1 MVALLLLHVAVAA
14 AASLAHRRLGARV
27 FLVCAVAPLAAAV
40 WAAAQAPEVTSGG
53 VVTQSF
59 VWVEQLGL
67 TFAFR
72 LDAFALLMVALVSG
86 IGVLVFVYA
95 AWYFDHTDR
104 PGVGR
109 FAATLTG
116 FAGAMLGLV
125 LSDNVFGLFVFWELT
140 SITSFLLIGFD
151 DAEPRA
157 RKAATQALLTTG
169 AGGLALL
176 GGLVLLSLATG
187 TTSLS
192 GMLAQPLAGPMAE
205 VGLGLVLLGAC
216 TKSAQVP
223 FHPWLPG
230 AMAAPTPV
238 SAYLH
243 SATMVKAGVYLLA
256 RFAPVVSPETPWWRA
271 AAVTVG
277 LASMLVGGYRA
288 LRQHDVK
295 LVLAYGTVAQLGLL
309 FAVYG
314 LGTPEAITAGC
325 ALLLAHA
332 LFKAPLFMVVGIVDH
347 QAHTRDLRRL
357 SGLGARMPAVFV
369 TAALAS
375 ASMAGIPLL
384 LGFVAKEKS
393 LDAWLHSGL
402 PWGAP
407 ALGAIVV
414 GSVLTVAYTA
424 RFLWGTFATKAPGEL
439 AGEPVGPGAAR
450 PRAAFVAP
458 AAVLA
463 LLCLVL
469 GVAPW
474 LADGLVVDGARALD
488 PESSATSLQAWY
500 GVNPALWLSA
510 LALVGGLVLFA
521 ARRPVERLQAGV
533 PHVGSAQGGYDA
545 AVAGSLRGAGLL
557 TGAVQH
563 GSLPLYLA
571 VALVTVVALPGAA
584 LLADTAL
591 PGGIEAGSWLQVS
604 LVVIL
609 AVGAVATALARRR
622 FAAVLLVGVVGY
634 AVAGL
639 FVVQGA
645 PDLALTQLLI
655 ETLSVVI
662 FVLVLRHLPERFSD
676 RPFRSSQVL
685 RGLVAVG
692 VGLFMT
698 LFALVALG
706 ARSGPTVSEQIDRL
720 ALPEGGGKNIVNVI
734 LVDIRGVDTM
744 GEITVL
750 TVTALGVI
758 GLVRAGR
765 RRGQAPQV
773 PGDPAEDAP

>member
-1 MVALLLLHVAVAA
+1 MIQLLLLHVVVAA
-14 AASLAHRRLGARV
+14 AAPLAHRRLGAKV
-27 FLVCAVAPLAAAV
+27 FLLGAIAPLAAVV
-40 WAAAQAPEVTSGG
+40 WASGQAPEVTSGG

-104 PGVGR
+104 PGIGR
-109 FAATLTG
+109 FAATLIG

-151 DAEPRA
+151 DTNPQA

-192 GMLAQPLAGPMAE
+192 GMLEQPLVGPMAE
-205 VGLGLVLLGAC
+205 VGLGLLLLGAC

-243 SATMVKAGVYLLA
+243 SATMVKAGVYLVA

-314 LGTPEAITAGC
+314 LGTPEAVTAGC

-347 QAHTRDLRRL
+347 QAHTRDLRLL
-357 SGLGARMPAVFV
+357 SGLATRMPAVFV

-375 ASMAGIPLL
+375 ASMAGAPLL
-384 LGFVAKEKS
+384 FGFVAKEKS

-402 PWGAP
+402 PWGAL
-407 ALGAIVV
+407 AVGGIVV

-424 RFLWGTFATKAPGEL
+424 RFLWGAFAAKAPGDL
-439 AGEPVGPGAAR
+439 AGEAVGPEASR
-450 PRAAFVAP
+450 PGAAFVAP

-488 PESSATSLQAWY
+488 AEASAKSLQAWY

-510 LALVGGLVLFA
+510 VALVGGLVLFA
-521 ARRPVERLQAGV
+521 ARRPVERLQARV

-584 LLADTAL
+584 LLGTAL

-604 LVVIL
+604 LVAIL
-609 AVGAVATALARRR
+609 TVGAVATAVARRR
-622 FAAVLLVGVVGY
+622 FAAVLLIGVVGY
-634 AVAGL
+634 SVAGL

-645 PDLALTQLLI
+645 PDLALTQLLV

-676 RPFRSSQVL
+676 RPFRSSQLL
-685 RGLVAVG
+685 RGVVAAAVG
-692 VGLFMT
+692 VFMT

-706 ARSGPTVSEQIDRL
+706 ARSGPTVSEEIDRR
-720 ALPEGGGKNIVNVI
+720 ALPEGGGKNIVNVV

-765 RRGQAPQV
+765 RRAQV
-773 PGDPAEDAP
+773 PPVPADPVEDAP